1 MSDPRY
7 RFVVIVLVVLVHLAA
22 LLQFALAADG
32 LPIPRQWRV
41 QVFLLAGLSLA
52 VSAAIPFLRRPGAVW
67 ALLTV
72 AAAALVIAGMP
83 MGPGLA
89 VESCLLAALVLTA
102 STFTARWPGTVFSA
116 GVLGLELALQMPM
129 DIAGTRLAAPSG
141 PALLSFG
148 LSGAFV
154 IAICHLASLFREQ
167 NRRSERVRVM
177 LDESTL
183 QLAQTNMELQEHA
196 VLSQQRAAEGE
207 RRRLAREVHDVL
219 AYTLTS
225 LIMMMEAAIDLAGQE
240 QGPLRQHLER
250 IRDQTKEGVLE
261 VRRTLQAIRRV
272 EPTPETGLKAVF
284 RLVQAFDKA
293 THLRIRLHLGD
304 APMSFGAEKDRIAY
318 RTVQEG
324 ISNALRHGR
333 ATEIGIH
340 LARQGEGVAISI
352 VDNGTG
358 FDVLSEGFG
367 IMGIRERIAQV
378 GGTVEIRGE
387 PGAGTRLSVWIP
399 LDGGEAARDG

>member
-1 MSDPRY
+1 
-7 RFVVIVLVVLVHLAA
+7 
-22 LLQFALAADG
+22 
-32 LPIPRQWRV
+32 V
-41 QVFLLAGLSLA
+41 Q
-52 VSAAIPFLRRPGAVW
+52 
-67 ALLTV
+67 
-72 AAAALVIAGMP
+72 AAALVIAGMP

-129 DIAGTRLAAPSG
+129 DIAGTRLAAPSV

-148 LSGAFV
+148 LFGAFA

-167 NRRSERVRVM
+167 NRRSERVRAM

-183 QLAQTNMELQEHA
+183 QLAQANMELQEHA
-196 VLSQQRAAEGE
+196 VLSQQRAAESE

-225 LIMMMEAAIDLAGQE
+225 LIMMMEAAIDLAGQDP
-240 QGPLRQHLER
+240 GPLRQHLER

-272 EPTPETGLKAVF
+272 EPTPETGLKAIF

-293 THLRIRLHLGD
+293 THLRVRLHLGD

-318 RTVQEG
+318 RAVQEG

-333 ATEIGIH
+333 ATEIGIQFS
-340 LARQGEGVAISI
+340 RQGAGVAIAI

-367 IMGIRERIAQV
+367 LMGIRERIAQV

-387 PGAGTRLSVWIP
+387 PGTGTRLSVWIP
-399 LDGGEAARDG
+399 LEATSHG

>member
-1 MSDPRY
+1 MSYPRY
-7 RFVVIVLVVLVHLAA
+7 RFVVIFLVVLVHLAA
-22 LLQFALAADG
+22 VLQFVLVADE
-32 LPIPRQWRV
+32 LPIPRQWRI
-41 QVFLLAGLSLA
+41 QVFFLTGLSLA
-52 VSAAIPFLRRPGAVW
+52 IAAAIPFLRRPGAVW
-67 ALLTV
+67 ALLAV
-72 AAAALVIAGMP
+72 EAAALVIAGMP
-83 MGPGLA
+83 MGPGLT

-129 DIAGTRLAAPSG
+129 DIAGTRLAAPSV

-148 LSGAFV
+148 LFGAFA

-167 NRRSERVRVM
+167 NRRSERVRAM

-183 QLAQTNMELQEHA
+183 QLAQANMELQEHA
-196 VLSQQRAAEGE
+196 VLSQQRAAESE

-225 LIMMMEAAIDLAGQE
+225 LIMMMEAAIDLAGQDP
-240 QGPLRQHLER
+240 GPLRQHLER

-272 EPTPETGLKAVF
+272 EPTPETGLKAIF

-293 THLRIRLHLGD
+293 THLRVRLHLGD

-318 RTVQEG
+318 RAVQEG

-333 ATEIGIH
+333 ATEIGIQFS
-340 LARQGEGVAISI
+340 RQGTGVGIAI

-367 IMGIRERIAQV
+367 LMGIRERIAQV

-387 PGAGTRLSVWIP
+387 PGTGTRLSVWIP
-399 LDGGEAARDG
+399 LEATSHG

>member
-7 RFVVIVLVVLVHLAA
+7 RFVVIFLIVLVHLAA
-22 LLQFALAADG
+22 ILQFALVADG
-32 LPIPRQWRV
+32 LPIPRQWRI
-41 QVFLLAGLSLA
+41 QVFFLAGLSLA
-52 VSAAIPFLRRPGAVW
+52 VSAAIPFIRRPGAVW
-67 ALLTV
+67 ALLAV
-72 AAAALVIAGMP
+72 EAAALVIAGMP

-102 STFTARWPGTVFSA
+102 STFTNRWPGTVFSA

-129 DIAGTRLAAPSG
+129 DIAGTRLAAPSV

-148 LSGAFV
+148 LFGAFA

-167 NRRSERVRVM
+167 NRRSERVRAM

-183 QLAQTNMELQEHA
+183 QLAQANMELQEHA
-196 VLSQQRAAEGE
+196 VLSQQRAAESE

-225 LIMMMEAAIDLAGQE
+225 LIMMMEAAIDLAGQDP
-240 QGPLRQHLER
+240 GPLRQHLER

-272 EPTPETGLKAVF
+272 EPTPETGLKAIF

-293 THLRIRLHLGD
+293 THLRVRLHLGD

-318 RTVQEG
+318 RAVQEG

-333 ATEIGIH
+333 ATEIGIQFS
-340 LARQGEGVAISI
+340 RQGTGVGIAI

-367 IMGIRERIAQV
+367 LMGIRERVSQV

-387 PGAGTRLSVWIP
+387 PGTGTRLSVWIP
-399 LDGGEAARDG
+399 LEATDHG

>member
-1 MSDPRY
+1 MSDSQY
-7 RFVVIVLVVLVHLAA
+7 RLVILFLAVLVHLAA
-22 LLQFALAADG
+22 FLQFDLAADD
-32 LPIPRQWRV
+32 LAIPPQWRL
-41 QVFLLAGLSLA
+41 QVFFLVCLSLA
-52 VSAAIPFLRRPGAVW
+52 VSVAIPFVHRPGAVW
-67 ALLTV
+67 VLLAV
-72 AAAALVIAGMP
+72 EAAALMIAGMP
-83 MGPGLA
+83 MGPSLT
-89 VESCLLAALVLTA
+89 VESCLLATLVLTA
-102 STFTARWPGTVFSA
+102 SSFTARWPGTLFSA
-116 GVLGLELALQMPM
+116 GVLALELLLQMPM
-129 DIAGTRLAAPSG
+129 DIAGARLASPPG

-154 IAICHLASLFREQ
+154 IAICHLVRLFREQ
-167 NRRSERVRVM
+167 NRKTERVRVM

-196 VLSQQRAAEGE
+196 VLSEQRAASSE

-225 LIMMMEAAIDLAGQE
+225 LIMMMEAAIDLAGQQE
-240 QGPLRQHLER
+240 GPLRQHLEL

-272 EPTPETGLKAVF
+272 ELTPETGLKAIF
-284 RLVQAFDKA
+284 RLVQSFDKA

-318 RTVQEG
+318 RAVQEG

-340 LARQGEGVAISI
+340 IALQGAGVAIAI

-367 IMGIRERIAQV
+367 LMGIRERIAQI
-378 GGTVEIRGE
+378 GGTVEIHGE
-387 PGAGTRLSVWIP
+387 PGTGTRLSVWIP
-399 LDGGEAARDG
+399 LEAGGHG